1 MPRSVAVE
9 PKIGLPRDGPC
20 SGGAGG
26 ATQGADGDSQGQGQD
41 AFHELAEA
49 AARTKSPKRTQ
60 GSMEDSGDWSMLKE
74 ADYVKVLADQE
85 EKMEQLQAQ
94 LDLLTGKA
102 MEFQMAEDACASL
115 EMALS
120 SMEERMRAT
129 TAQLTTEFRRLQMAE
144 SETRFKSNH
153 FPTKDTREEW
163 VQAAQNYKKGAE
175 QILAFYQDTLNQRS
189 QLASRLMR
197 GV

>member
-1 MPRSVAVE
+1 
-9 PKIGLPRDGPC
+9 
-20 SGGAGG
+20 
-26 ATQGADGDSQGQGQD
+26 
-41 AFHELAEA
+41 
-49 AARTKSPKRTQ
+49 
-60 GSMEDSGDWSMLKE
+60 
-74 ADYVKVLADQE
+74 
-85 EKMEQLQAQ
+85 MEQLQAQ
-94 LDLLTGKA
+94 LDLLTGRA